1 MKPPRWYELEFRHLE
16 YAIAL
21 KQHQGFVQAAIA
33 LELDQG
39 FLSKQIQRL
48 ERRLGFKLFDRSTR
62 PLGLTKEGKAFLTR
76 AEQIIA
82 QAQSAVE
89 LAQEIQAGKRGRLD
103 VGINTS
109 IANSQLPHI
118 IKIFRQQF
126 PFVHLVLHEL
136 ASYDQ
141 IEQLRNHQIDVGFF
155 HQHNLQSLSE
165 KDNEIFIETLVL
177 RESLILVLPEQHSW
191 AKKLTVS
198 LAELNGKDFVLPP
211 HSLLHNLRDL
221 IDQLCLRANCKP
233 VVVQE
238 ASWIT
243 TVLSLVAGGMG
254 VSLLPANVRDLQRS
268 GVVYRNI
275 QEPTPQLEIVAVRH
289 KSNQSTT
296 LGNFLEVIESLLKDG
311 VKEEQ

>member
-1 MKPPRWYELEFRHLE
+1 MKPPKWHELEFRHLE

-21 KQHQGFVQAAIA
+21 KQHKGFVQAAIA

-48 ERRLGFKLFDRSTR
+48 ERRLGFTLFDRTTR
-62 PLGLTKEGKAFLTR
+62 PLGLTHEGQAFLTR
-76 AEQIIA
+76 AEQIIE

-89 LAQEIQAGKRGRLD
+89 LAQDIQAGNRGRLD

-109 IANSQLPHI
+109 IANSQLPRI
-118 IKIFRQQF
+118 IKTFRQQF
-126 PFVHLVLHEL
+126 PFVNLALHEL

-155 HQHNLQSLSE
+155 HQHNLQSLSPE
-165 KDNEIFIETLVL
+165 DNEIFADTLVL
-177 RESLILVLPEQHSW
+177 QESLVLVLPEQHPC
-191 AKKLTVS
+191 AKKLTVA
-198 LAELNGKDFVLPP
+198 LAELNGQDFVLPP
-211 HSLLHNLRDL
+211 QALLYSLRDQ

-233 VVVQE
+233 IIVQE

-254 VSLLPANVRDLQRS
+254 VSLLPANVRNLQRS

-275 QEPTPQLEIVAVRH
+275 QEPSPLLDIVAVRRT
-289 KSNQSTT
+289 NNPSTT
-296 LGNFLEVIESLLKDG
+296 LRNFLKVIEGLLKI
-311 VKEEQ
+311 E